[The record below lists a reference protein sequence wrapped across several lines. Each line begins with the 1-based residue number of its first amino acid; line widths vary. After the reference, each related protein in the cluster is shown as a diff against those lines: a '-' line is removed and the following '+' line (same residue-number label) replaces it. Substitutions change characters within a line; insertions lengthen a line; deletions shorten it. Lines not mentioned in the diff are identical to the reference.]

1 VSNIVPEERVPAML
15 LVQQFHDFLI
25 CAGLSRAVTKN
36 LASLADAAKHQ
47 ARLRAGKIKGR
58 GRS

>member
-1 VSNIVPEERVPAML
+1 MPEGRVPAML

-25 CAGLSRAVTKN
+25 RAGSSRTAKTS

-47 ARLRAGKIKGR
+47 ARLGAGTIEGR